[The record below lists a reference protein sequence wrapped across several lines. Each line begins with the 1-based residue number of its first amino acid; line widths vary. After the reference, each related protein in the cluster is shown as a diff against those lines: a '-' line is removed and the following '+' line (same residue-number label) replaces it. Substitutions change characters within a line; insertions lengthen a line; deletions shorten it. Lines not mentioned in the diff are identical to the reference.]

1 MSKLKKTIVAIFLL
15 LFMYLCFSVIV
26 SNQTYVSI
34 PFYFLNLD
42 EYPLVGEWLPTITFY
57 LAGSVFVVLFVLMLV
72 TIFYPKKLSQFKF
85 RKTDGVLRISKKAVE
100 GVIFEALTTEKLMK
114 NPNVK
119 ATMSQKKIKIK
130 VKGDFQI
137 VSDLYG
143 KTDKWSEQ
151 LETQLHDLI
160 GPDVKISIKIK
171 FEKPQPE
178 NNNRVK

>member
-1 MSKLKKTIVAIFLL
+1 LSKLKKTIVTVFLF

-34 PFYFLNLD
+34 PFYLLNLD
-42 EYPLVGEWLPTITFY
+42 EYPLVGDWLPVITFY
-57 LAGSVFVVLFVLMLV
+57 LAGSVFIVLFILMLG

-85 RKTDGVLRISKKAVE
+85 KKTDGVLRITKKAVE
-100 GVIFEALTTEKLMK
+100 GVVSEALIAEKLME

-119 ATMSQKKIKIK
+119 ATMSQRKIKIK

-137 VSDLYG
+137 FSDLYG
-143 KTDKWSEQ
+143 KTDQWSKN

-160 GPDVKISIKIK
+160 GPDVKILIKIK
-171 FEKPQPE
+171 FEKPRPE
-178 NNNRVK
+178 NNNRVT